1 MAPPVHRRPGHNR
14 KAQYGLFATY
24 VVAIAGTVVAALL
37 LLISIA
43 DPTGFA
49 ALRNAASETT
59 APVTRFFDSVR
70 RSFSDMG
77 ENLSAYFDAGSKNKA
92 LTKKVEKDEAKLIEA
107 DAVRLENRRLRALLD
122 LVESE
127 EGNRVATGRLI
138 SSSST
143 SSRRIATLSV
153 GSNQGVAPGQP
164 VRGPNGLI
172 GRVIEAGPNTAKVL
186 LISDAEN
193 IIPVTRVPDG
203 MPALASGM
211 GNGMV
216 MIRPVDLGVNPFKK
230 GDVIVT
236 SGNGGLYPPN
246 VPYARIVRKT
256 PDGAL
261 AQPLGSPGNSPYVIV
276 VRPYQEPAKQAL
288 DKALKEA
295 PAPASDE

>member
-1 MAPPVHRRPGHNR
+1 MAPPIHRRPGYSR
-14 KAQYGLFATY
+14 KAQYSLFATY
-24 VVAIAGTVVAALL
+24 VLAIAGAIVAGLL

-43 DPTGFA
+43 DPTGFS

-59 APVTRFFDSVR
+59 APVARFFDSVR
-70 RSFSDMG
+70 RSVSGMS
-77 ENLSAYFDAGSKNKA
+77 ENMSAYFDAGSKNKA
-92 LTKKVEKDEAKLIEA
+92 LSDEVARDRTKLIEA
-107 DAVRLENRRLRALLD
+107 DALRLENKRLRSLLD

-127 EGNRVATGRLI
+127 GANQIATGRLI
-138 SSSST
+138 SSTVT
-143 SSRRIATLSV
+143 SSRRIATLSI
-153 GSNQGVAPGQP
+153 GSSQGVAPGQP

-203 MPALASGM
+203 MPALASGL
-211 GNGMV
+211 GNGLV

-246 VPYARIVRKT
+246 VPYARVVRKT
-256 PDGAL
+256 PDGAIAEPL
-261 AQPLGSPGNSPYVIV
+261 ASPGNSPYALVL
-276 VRPYQEPAKQAL
+276 RPYQEPAKEAL
-288 DKALKEA
+288 DKALKDA
-295 PAPASDE
+295 PAAASDE

>member
-1 MAPPVHRRPGHNR
+1 MAPPVHRRPGHSR
-14 KAQYGLFATY
+14 RAQYSLFATY

-49 ALRNAASETT
+49 ALRNGASEAT

-77 ENLSAYFDAGSKNKA
+77 ENLAAYFDAGSKNKA
-92 LTKKVEKDEAKLIEA
+92 LTHKVEKDEAKLIEA

-127 EGNRVATGRLI
+127 EGNHIAIGRLI
-138 SSSST
+138 SSTST

-186 LISDAEN
+186 LVTDAEN

-246 VPYARIVRKT
+246 VPYARVMRKT
-256 PDGAL
+256 PDGAI
-261 AQPLGSPGNSPYVIV
+261 ARPLGSPGNSPYVIV
-276 VRPYQEPAKQAL
+276 VRPYQAPAKQAL
-288 DKALKEA
+288 DKAMQET